1 MAAVVF
7 GLVAVSAWGAT
18 RTTIGQATA
27 SADYTCENAPG
38 EIDFQ
43 TGVAS
48 GASFVVPAG
57 PWLLTSWS
65 TFAGTPGGSM
75 TLLILRATPVSGTYA
90 VVGKSQQKQLKAGVL
105 NTFSIRLAV
114 RGGDFLGLWSNGAK
128 CAT

>member
-1 MAAVVF
+1 
-7 GLVAVSAWGAT
+7 
-18 RTTIGQATA
+18 
-27 SADYTCENAPG
+27 
-38 EIDFQ
+38 
-43 TGVAS
+43 
-48 GASFVVPAG
+48 
-57 PWLLTSWS
+57 
-65 TFAGTPGGSM
+65 M